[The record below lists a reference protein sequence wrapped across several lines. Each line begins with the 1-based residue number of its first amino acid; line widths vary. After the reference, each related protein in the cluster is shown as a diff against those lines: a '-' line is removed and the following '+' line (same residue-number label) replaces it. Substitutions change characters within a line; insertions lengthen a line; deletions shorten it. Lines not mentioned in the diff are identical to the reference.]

1 MSPDRTMIYL
11 AIGLVSS
18 GIAAVTGPSPAL
30 LSLAQIILV
39 VEAVNLIGAP
49 GDERITTRNQFGGSS
64 LNQLNDQSKD
74 HIYDYMQARAQ
85 GQTQGE

>member
-39 VEAVNLIGAP
+39 VEAINLIGAP
-49 GDERITTRNQFGGSS
+49 GDERPEMRKQLSS
-64 LNQLNDQSKD
+64 ASSSQLNNQSQD
-74 HIYDYMQARAQ
+74 NIYYMQAPAQ
-85 GQTQGE
+85 SQTQGE